1 MTIVTTSSKPIP
13 ELRSLAKDFAFA
25 ADCPYILRG
34 KMGLPEIDSL
44 DPVFF
49 IFSSRGKEFSLQ
61 LLDHGTPVADI
72 RIPAWS
78 MVERSGER
86 LPGILIDDPS
96 IYERLTPYIPVK
108 LSETGGIGCLFDGTR
123 KRRYL
128 LRLMI
133 HEA

>member
-1 MTIVTTSSKPIP
+1 MTIITTSRKPVP

-25 ADCPYILRG
+25 AGCMYVLRG
-34 KMGLPEIDSL
+34 RMGLPELDAI
-44 DPVFF
+44 DPVSFM
-49 IFSSRGKEFSLQ
+49 FSSQGREFHLRLS
-61 LLDHGTPVADI
+61 DHGAAVADI

-78 MVERSGER
+78 MEERSGDR

-96 IYERLTPYIPVK
+96 LYERLAPYIPVK
-108 LSETGGIGCLFDGTR
+108 LSETGGGGCLFDGTR

>member
-1 MTIVTTSSKPIP
+1 MTIVTTSRKPVP

>member
-1 MTIVTTSSKPIP
+1 MIVTTSRKPVP

-25 ADCPYILRG
+25 AGCPYILRG
-34 KMGLPEIDSL
+34 RMGLPEIDSI
-44 DPVFF
+44 DPVSF
-49 IFSSRGKEFSLQ
+49 IFSSRGKEFSLRVV
-61 LLDHGTPVADI
+61 DHGRTVTDI
-72 RIPAWS
+72 RIPVWR
-78 MVERSGER
+78 MEERSGGR

-96 IYERLTPYIPVK
+96 LYERLAPYIPVK
-108 LSETGGIGCLFDGTR
+108 LSETGGGGCIFDGTR

>member
-1 MTIVTTSSKPIP
+1 MTIVTTSRKPVP
-13 ELRSLAKDFAFA
+13 ELRSIAKDFAFA

-72 RIPAWS
+72 WIPAWS
-78 MVERSGER
+78 MEERSGER

-108 LSETGGIGCLFDGTR
+108 LSETGGTGCLFDGTR

-128 LRLMI
+128 LRLKI

>member
-1 MTIVTTSSKPIP
+1 MTIVTTSRKPVP

-25 ADCPYILRG
+25 AGCPYVLRG
-34 KMGLPEIDSL
+34 RMGLPEIDTI

-49 IFSSRGKEFSLQ
+49 IFSSRGKEFSFRLS
-61 LLDHGTPVADI
+61 DHGTAVADI

-78 MVERSGER
+78 MEERSDER
-86 LPGILIDDPS
+86 LPGFLVDDPS
-96 IYERLTPYIPVK
+96 LYERLAPYIPVK
-108 LSETGGIGCLFDGTR
+108 LSEKGGGGCLFDGTR

>member
-1 MTIVTTSSKPIP
+1 
-13 ELRSLAKDFAFA
+13 
-25 ADCPYILRG
+25 
-34 KMGLPEIDSL
+34 MGLPDIDSL

-61 LLDHGTPVADI
+61 LSDHGTLVADI

-96 IYERLTPYIPVK
+96 IYERLAPYIPVK
-108 LSETGGIGCLFDGTR
+108 LSETGGRGCLFDGTR

>member
-1 MTIVTTSSKPIP
+1 MTIVTTSRKPVP

-25 ADCPYILRG
+25 AGCPYVLRG
-34 KMGLPEIDSL
+34 RMGLPDIDTI
-44 DPVFF
+44 DPVSFT
-49 IFSSRGKEFSLQ
+49 FSSRGKEFSLR
-61 LLDHGTPVADI
+61 LSDHGSSVADI

-78 MVERSGER
+78 MEERSGER

-96 IYERLTPYIPVK
+96 LYERLVPYIPVK
-108 LSETGGIGCLFDGTR
+108 LSETGGGGCLFDGTR

>member
-1 MTIVTTSSKPIP
+1 MTIVTTSRKPVP

-25 ADCPYILRG
+25 AGCPYVLRG
-34 KMGLPEIDSL
+34 RMGLPEIDTI
-44 DPVFF
+44 DPVSFY
-49 IFSSRGKEFSLQ
+49 FSSRGKEFSLR
-61 LLDHGTPVADI
+61 LADHGKIVADI

-78 MVERSGER
+78 MQERSDER

-96 IYERLTPYIPVK
+96 LYERLAPYIPVK
-108 LSETGGIGCLFDGTR
+108 LSETGGGGCVFDGTR